1 MGLDSIDL
9 KTVSQDFPG
18 GPVVSTPSL
27 HCREQ
32 IKSLRGIK
40 TRMSLGGAKK
50 SFKKNCFSKMIY
62 GICLIFCF
70 ALLAFDLRAT

>member
-18 GPVVSTPSL
+18 DPVVSTPSL

-40 TRMSLGGAKK
+40 TRMSLGGAKR
-50 SFKKNCFSKMIY
+50 SFKNCFSKMIY
-62 GICLIFCF
+62 GICLIFSF
-70 ALLAFDLRAT
+70 ALLAFDSRAT